1 MDKNDVIAIA
11 EGLRLIEAGV
21 EKIQGVMREKKIKS
35 LQDVAAQLIP
45 LLKAD
50 DEAINESIVTHL
62 SR

>member
-21 EKIQGVMREKKIKS
+21 EQIQAVMREKKIKS

-50 DEAINESIVTHL
+50 DEAINESIVAHL